1 MKVAIVYDRV
11 NKWGGAERVLL
22 VLHEL
27 FPEAPLYTSVY
38 NKKTAPWAKIFKVK
52 TSFLQQF
59 SKVRSSHELFAP
71 LMPFAFESLDLKKF
85 DLVISVTSEAAKG
98 VMVRS
103 NATHICYCLTPTRY
117 LWSGYNEY
125 FKNPLFR
132 YLTFPIVFVLRLWDR
147 KAASRPDAY
156 IAISK
161 EVQKR
166 IKKYYKKDAVVIY
179 PPLNINGKVYKKERR
194 EVKSKNISQQGYFLV
209 VSRLVA
215 YKRVELAIEAAN
227 ALQLPLKI
235 IGTGAEE
242 KSLQKLAGSSVEF
255 LGNLTDRK
263 LLRYYN
269 ECEAL
274 IFPGKE
280 DFGLTILEAQSF
292 GKPVIAYKGGGAL
305 ETVREGRT
313 GEFFYPQTKSALI
326 KTLQKFKSKNYK
338 RNDAIKQAEKFKK
351 SVFKKEFKKAV
362 QIILKQKKL

>member
-27 FPEAPLYTSVY
+27 FPKAPLYTSVY
-38 NKKTAPWAKIFKVK
+38 NRKTALWAKKFKIK
-52 TSFLQQF
+52 TSFLQRF
-59 SKVRSSHELFAP
+59 PKARSSHELFAP

-98 VMVRS
+98 VVVRS
-103 NATHICYCLTPTRY
+103 DATHICYCLTPTRY
-117 LWSGYNEY
+117 LWSGYKEY
-125 FKNPLFR
+125 FKNPFFR
-132 YLTFPIVFVLRLWDR
+132 FIAFPVVFALRVWDR
-147 KAASRPDAY
+147 KAAKRPDAY

-166 IKKYYKKDAVVIY
+166 IKKYYKRDALVIY
-179 PPLNINGKVYKKERR
+179 PPLSIKGKVQMKRKRR
-194 EVKSKNISQQGYFLV
+194 RYRENTKQGYFLV
-209 VSRLVA
+209 VSRLVS

-227 ALQLPLKI
+227 TLQLPLKI
-235 IGTGAEE
+235 IGTGVAE
-242 KSLQKLAGSSVEF
+242 KSLRSLAGSTVEF

-280 DFGLTILEAQSF
+280 DFGLTILEAQHF
-292 GKPVIAYKGGGAL
+292 GKPVIAYKAGGAL
-305 ETVREGRT
+305 ETIKEGKT
-313 GEFFYPQTKSALI
+313 GEFFYPQTKNALI
-326 KTLQKFKSKNYK
+326 KTLQKFKRKKYK
-338 RNDAIKQAEKFKK
+338 REDAVKHAEKFKK
-351 SVFKKEFKKAV
+351 SVFKKEFKEAV